1 MIVGN
6 PARSVSVLQVIPS
19 LDTGG
24 AERTTIDIAK
34 ALAAAGFRPLVASE
48 GGRLEG
54 ELRESGGELIRMKL
68 DTKQPLNILAN
79 ARALDRLLRAENI
92 GIVHARSRAPAWSAL
107 IAARRTGTIFV
118 TTYHGIYNART
129 PLKRW
134 YNSVMI
140 RSDAVIANSQWT
152 AQHIRSVYRIRPKRL
167 AVIPRGVDLARFDPS
182 KINPSDVQSLR
193 QQWGVREQDRVL
205 LLPGRMTRWKG
216 QLVLIDALA
225 RLRRESRLQNVRAV
239 LAGDAQGRNDYLA
252 EIATVIDKSGLRQV
266 VMVAAYI
273 DAMPVAYSAADIV
286 ISASTDPEAFGR
298 VPAEAAAMGRPVIA
312 TDHGG
317 ARETI
322 LAGISGLLTDP
333 GDATVLAEAIAD
345 LLGRSEGERRA
356 MGERGRA
363 HVQANYSVER
373 MQDQTLKLYRSLLA
387 GDC

>member
-1 MIVGN
+1 M
-6 PARSVSVLQVIPS
+6 S
-19 LDTGG
+19 
-24 AERTTIDIAK
+24 
-34 ALAAAGFRPLVASE
+34 
-48 GGRLEG
+48 
-54 ELRESGGELIRMKL
+54 SGGELIRMRL

-79 ARALDRLLRAENI
+79 ARALARLLRAENV
-92 GIVHARSRAPAWSAL
+92 GIVHARSRAPAWSTL

-152 AQHIRSVYRIRPKRL
+152 AQHIQSVYRIRPKLL

-182 KINPSDVQSLR
+182 KISPGDVKSLR
-193 QQWGVREQDRVL
+193 QQWGACEQDRIL

-225 RLRRESRLQNVRAV
+225 RLRREGRLQNVRAV

-252 EIATVIDKSGLRQV
+252 EIASVIDNSGLRQV
-266 VMVAAYI
+266 VMLAGHI
-273 DAMPVAYSAADIV
+273 GAMPVAYSAADIV

-298 VPAEAAAMGRPVIA
+298 VAVEAAAMARPVIA

-322 LAGISGLLTDP
+322 LAGISGLLTAP

-345 LLGRSEGERRA
+345 LLGRSEGERLA
-356 MGERGRA
+356 MGERGRV
-363 HVQANYSVER
+363 HVQVNYSVER